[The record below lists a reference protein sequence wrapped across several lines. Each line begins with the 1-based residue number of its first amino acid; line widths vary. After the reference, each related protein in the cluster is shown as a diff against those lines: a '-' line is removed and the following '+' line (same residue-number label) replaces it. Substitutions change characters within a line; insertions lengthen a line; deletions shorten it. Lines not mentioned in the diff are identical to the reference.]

1 MWNMK
6 GKGTLKQGG
15 VKGRD
20 TTELK
25 EVVEEIHRNIQ
36 FIAYANTDGVKQMQ

>member
-15 VKGRD
+15 VKGRE
-20 TTELK
+20 TTELTEADK
-25 EVVEEIHRNIQ
+25 
-36 FIAYANTDGVKQMQ
+36 YAQIFSLSRMPTLMASNRHND